1 MAVTKKLVINSRLDS
16 RVNYVLN
23 EEKTQ
28 GLVQSIEY
36 AVNKLKTESEKT
48 IFETA
53 INCSLKTAYSD
64 MIETKKAKNNNDR
77 RLGYH
82 IIQSFKPGET
92 TPDIA
97 HKIGCEFAEN
107 SFGVRFEVVVA
118 THLDKAHF
126 HNHIIVN
133 SVSFV
138 DGRKYRD
145 SQTDFYDGIKKASDD
160 VCRKYGLS
168 VIDSPKDKKA
178 LTYIEWL
185 ARQNKRTSWQTL
197 IRSDIDD
204 CIKQAF
210 NFGNFLT
217 LMEHKGYEIKQ
228 GKYIAFRP
236 YGKERFSRGYKLG
249 NEYSHEN
256 IRNRIEGK
264 DLRLE
269 LSEVRTYTKRKQNSL
284 YPKGKVVGI
293 KALYAHYLYLM
304 GLVKKNKLP
313 DRAAFVLKEDLLRFE
328 RITKT
333 YQFVT
338 DRNLDTVEQVEDY
351 KKKCYQ
357 TIEMLK
363 EDQLKSK
370 AVSSKREKLYKALTA
385 VRMLEK
391 AHQLFLDGYTG
402 MIKEHNE
409 YLEALKFLTASG
421 YGTSQRMNELEN
433 EKSEVTETIA
443 RNANHIRHFRYE
455 IRMCNNA
462 LAENKEI
469 EKKIRQVEEQCE
481 NKQHRKEKEI

>member
-23 EEKTQ
+23 EEKTH
-28 GLVQSIEY
+28 GLIQSIEY
-36 AVNKLKTESEKT
+36 AINKLKTKNEKV

-53 INCSLKTAYSD
+53 VNCSLKTAYSD
-64 MIETKKAKNNNDR
+64 MIETKKANKNNDR

-97 HKIGCEFAEN
+97 HKIGCEFAED
-107 SFGVRFEVVVA
+107 SFGDRFEVVIA
-118 THLDKAHF
+118 THLDKTHL

-133 SVSFV
+133 SVSFL
-138 DGRKYRD
+138 DGKKYRD
-145 SQTDFYDGIKKASDD
+145 SQTDFYEGIKKASDD

-168 VIDSPKDKKA
+168 VIDSPKDKKS

-185 ARQNKRTSWQTL
+185 ARQNKRTSWQSL

-217 LMEHKGYEIKQ
+217 LLEHKGYEIKQ

-249 NEYSHEN
+249 NEYSYEN
-256 IRNRIEGK
+256 IRNRTEGK
-264 DLRLE
+264 DLKVE
-269 LSEVRTYTKRKQNSL
+269 LNEVITYTKRKLNSL

-357 TIEMLK
+357 TIDMLK

-370 AVSSKREKLYKALTA
+370 AVSGKREKLYKALTA
-385 VRMLEK
+385 VRTLEK
-391 AHQLFLDGYTG
+391 AHQLYLDGYTG

-421 YGTSQRMNELEN
+421 YGTPHRLNELES
-433 EKSEVTETIA
+433 EKSGVMETIA

-462 LAENKEI
+462 LAENQEI
-469 EKKIRQVEEQCE
+469 EKKIRQVEEQRE
-481 NKQHRKEKEI
+481 IKQHRKEREI